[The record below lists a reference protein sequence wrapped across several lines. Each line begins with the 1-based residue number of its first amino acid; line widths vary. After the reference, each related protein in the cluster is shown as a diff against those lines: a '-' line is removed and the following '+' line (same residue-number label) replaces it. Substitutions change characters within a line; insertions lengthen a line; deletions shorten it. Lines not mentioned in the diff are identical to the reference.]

1 MLPLHHKRICYRFN
15 SDRLKYLKTAQLKKI
30 KAVKK

>member
-1 MLPLHHKRICYRFN
+1 LHHKRICDRFN
-15 SDRLKYLKTAQLKKI
+15 SNRLKYLKTAQLKKT